1 MLHPHIPLLQV
12 NNKTKAA
19 RDQIIHKKHFDYMR
33 EAEKPDKDRKC
44 PIGIPPH
51 TIYLSDICTND
62 ALCNA
67 LGFLQLTA

>member
-44 PIGIPPH
+44 PIRIPPH
-51 TIYLSDICTND
+51 TICLTF
-62 ALCNA
+62 ALTMLCA
-67 LGFLQLTA
+67 MLLVFCS